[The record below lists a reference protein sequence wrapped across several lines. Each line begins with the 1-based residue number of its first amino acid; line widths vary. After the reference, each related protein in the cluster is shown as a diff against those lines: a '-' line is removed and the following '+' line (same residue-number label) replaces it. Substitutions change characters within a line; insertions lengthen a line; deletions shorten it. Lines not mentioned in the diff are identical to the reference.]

1 MVKRFFMVVQG
12 YENSFAFPS
21 MFERFDYDTKGLKFP
36 RWQGAYQEM
45 ESREMIIKMA
55 NPSRNN
61 NMLTLIMIKDIK

>member
-1 MVKRFFMVVQG
+1 MVKRFFMVLQG

-21 MFERFDYDTKGLKFP
+21 LFERFDYDTKGLKLP

-55 NPSRNN
+55 NPSRKKIR
-61 NMLTLIMIKDIK
+61 LTLIMIKETR